1 MRWAQPAYLWALL
14 ALPLAAAG
22 AVLAGLLKRRKLTR
36 AVDERLVPVLTASHS
51 PALARLK
58 TALLLA
64 ALALLLVAAARPQWG
79 EKLVTYKGRGVELVI
94 ALDASKSML
103 ATDVKPTR
111 LERARTGLAAL
122 IDELTGNAVGIVAFA
137 GDAHVMCPLT
147 PDVDAAKLFLG
158 IIAPDAMP
166 VPGTDFGRA
175 IDVAMSLFGPGTG
188 RVGRVGE
195 GSAGSRVILLV
206 TDGDDLGK
214 NTQPAVRRAAD
225 TGVRIFPVAFSTV
238 EGAPVPE
245 PTGQGIAYKKDK
257 AGNVVM
263 SRMNEREL
271 ILMAQAT
278 GGRFLRVEGF
288 SSQRVRDELGRLQK
302 KEIGAGTFT
311 EYAERFQYFL
321 GAALALF
328 VAGLGLSTRRGRW
341 W

>member
-1 MRWAQPAYLWALL
+1 MIRWARPEYLWALL
-14 ALPLAAAG
+14 ALPLAVAG
-22 AVLAGLLKRRKLTR
+22 AGLAGLARRRRLAR
-36 AVDERLVPVLTASHS
+36 AIDGRLVPLLTDSYS

-58 TALLLA
+58 AGLLLS

-94 ALDASKSML
+94 ALDASKSMY
-103 ATDVKPTR
+103 ATDVKPSR
-111 LERARTGLAAL
+111 LERARTELAAL
-122 IDELTGNAVGIVAFA
+122 IDELSGNAVGIVAFA

-147 PDVDAAKLFLG
+147 PDVDAARLFLD
-158 IIAPDAMP
+158 IISPDAMP
-166 VPGTDFGRA
+166 TPGTDFGRA
-175 IDVAMSLFGPGTG
+175 IDVAMSLFGDGA
-188 RVGRVGE
+188 
-195 GSAGSRVILLV
+195 AGSRVILLV
-206 TDGDDLGK
+206 TDGDDLGR
-214 NTQPAVRRAAD
+214 NTQQAVRRAAEA
-225 TGVRIFPVAFSTV
+225 GVRIFPVAFGTP

-245 PTGQGIAYKKDK
+245 PTAEGIAYKKDK
-257 AGNVVM
+257 TGNVVM

-288 SSQRVRDELGRLQK
+288 SSQRVRDELDRLQK
-302 KEIGAGTFT
+302 KEIGGGTFT

-321 GAALALF
+321 GAAIVLT